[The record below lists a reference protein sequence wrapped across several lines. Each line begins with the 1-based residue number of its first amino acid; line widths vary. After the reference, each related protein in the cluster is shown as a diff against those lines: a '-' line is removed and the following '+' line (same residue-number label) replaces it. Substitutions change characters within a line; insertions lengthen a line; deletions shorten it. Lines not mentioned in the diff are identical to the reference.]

1 MRRGVALLIIG
12 LGGGVLLGSAAG
24 DQLRWPAAGL
34 VWVGIVLLAW
44 PSRRSTPQPD
54 DKPAIEGLGER
65 VEQILHLANQQAE
78 DHIRAAREEAARI
91 VAEARGS

>member
-24 DQLRWPAAGL
+24 DVLRWPAVGV
-34 VWVGIVLLAW
+34 VWLGIVLLAW
-44 PSRRSTPQPD
+44 PGRRPTRAV
-54 DKPAIEGLGER
+54 PAAPAEGLGER
-65 VEQILHLANQQAE
+65 VEQILELANQQAE

-91 VAEARGS
+91 VSDARGH